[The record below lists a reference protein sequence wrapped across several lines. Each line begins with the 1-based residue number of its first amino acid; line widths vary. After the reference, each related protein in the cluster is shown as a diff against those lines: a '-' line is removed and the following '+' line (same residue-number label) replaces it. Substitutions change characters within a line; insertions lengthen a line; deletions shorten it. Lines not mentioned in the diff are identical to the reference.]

1 MAMRLSGLMSG
12 MDTDS
17 IVQELVYVKQMKVDN
32 LVKEQTKLE
41 WKMEAWKELNNKV
54 KKFYNGTLSNLR
66 FQSSY
71 AKKTTKVSNSSVCDV
86 ITAGD
91 AMDSVQK
98 LRVKTLAQSGY
109 LTGAEVKKTDGEKCT
124 GATKLTDMGIDAG
137 SKIEVSTGGKT
148 TSIEVTD
155 DMTMSNL
162 VSKLQEAGVNANFD
176 SKTQRLF
183 IGAKESGAAADF
195 TITAANDAGTNALD
209 KLGILVYD
217 DDTFASYR
225 KYVDMQ
231 SDTDAYNAALD
242 EEVAKKLAA
251 YIAKADELSESI
263 TKLEENMT
271 SAKDAYY
278 EKYVDENDAAT
289 DDFDA
294 LVNSDPEDETSP
306 LAQMKARIEELKA
319 IEEPTD
325 EEKEELEKLE
335 GKVSAVESY
344 QEMQKGVETAETALA
359 DAQTYFEGDDKT
371 ATQKLTDEVRAAL
384 DEKIAKA
391 ADVIANKDALAA
403 SSKATKVDGID
414 AEIYLNDA
422 LFTGSS
428 NTFEINGLT
437 ITCNAETG
445 NDSVT
450 LTTQNDTSGVYDM
463 IKDFITEYASLINEM
478 DKLYNAEDAD
488 DYEPLTDDEKAEM
501 SESEIEK
508 WEKKIK
514 ESLLRKDS
522 TLNNVSSAFR
532 EIMSSGFEVN
542 GTKMY
547 LADFGIETL
556 GYFEAPDN
564 ERNAYH
570 IAGDED
576 DEYVSSKTNKL
587 KAMISSDPNAVS
599 DFFSQLTKSLYEKTT
614 KLMASVQGYSS
625 SSTLYEDKKMQSDY
639 KDYTSKIKEMEEKL
653 LDYENKWYSKFAAM
667 ETAMAKMQSNA
678 NAITSLIG
686 G

>member
-12 MDTDS
+12 MDTES
-17 IVQELVYVKQMKVDN
+17 IVQELVYVKQSKVDK

-71 AKKTTKVSNSSVCDV
+71 AKKTTKVSNSSVCDI

-91 AMDSVQK
+91 AMDSVQT
-98 LRVKTLAQSGY
+98 LRVKNLAQSGY

-124 GATKLTDMGIDAG
+124 GATKLTDMGVVAG
-137 SKIEVSTGGKT
+137 SKLEVTAGGKT
-148 TSIEVTD
+148 TAIEVTA
-155 DMTMSNL
+155 DMTLSGL
-162 VSKLQEAGVNANFD
+162 TSELKKAGVNANFD

-183 IGAKESGAAADF
+183 IGATESGATADF
-195 TITAANDAGTNALD
+195 TITAANDAGTTALE

-217 DDTFASYR
+217 NDTFAKYQ

-231 SDTDAYNAALD
+231 SDTDAYNAALNA
-242 EEVAKKLAA
+242 EVANKLAS
-251 YIAKADELSESI
+251 YIAKADELSKNISS
-263 TKLEENMT
+263 LEEKMT

-278 EKYVDENDAAT
+278 EKYVDADDAAT

-294 LVNSDPEDETSP
+294 LVNSDVEDETSP
-306 LAQMKARIEELKA
+306 LAQMKARIEELKD
-319 IEEPTD
+319 IEEPSD
-325 EEKEELEKLE
+325 EEKAELEKLQ
-335 GKVSAVESY
+335 GKVSAVEKY
-344 QEMQKGVETAETALA
+344 QEMQKGLKTAQTALA
-359 DAQTYFEGDDKT
+359 DAQTYFDADDKT
-371 ATQKLTDEVRAAL
+371 ATQKLNDEVKAQL
-384 DEKIAKA
+384 DAKIAKA
-391 ADVIANKDALAA
+391 ADVIANKATLKG
-403 SSKATKVDGID
+403 SVGATKVDGID
-414 AEIYLNDA
+414 AEIYLNNA

-445 NDSVT
+445 NDTVT

-463 IKDFITEYASLINEM
+463 IKDFITGYSELINEM

-488 DYEPLTDDEKAEM
+488 DYEPLTDDEKYEM
-501 SESEIEK
+501 SENEIEK
-508 WEKKIK
+508 WETKIK
-514 ESLLRKDS
+514 DSLLRKDS
-522 TLNNVSSAFR
+522 TLNTVSSAFR
-532 EIMSSGFEVN
+532 EIMSSGFTVD
-542 GTKMY
+542 GKKMY
-547 LADFGIETL
+547 LSDFGIETL
-556 GYFEAPDN
+556 GYFDAPDN

-570 IAGDED
+570 IDGDED
-576 DEYVSSKTNKL
+576 DEYVSTETNTL
-587 KAMISSDPNAVS
+587 KAKIGSDPNAVT
-599 DFFSQLTKSLYEKTT
+599 DFFSQLAKKLYEKTT
-614 KLMASVQGYSS
+614 SLMGAVQGYSS
-625 SSTLYEDKKMQSDY
+625 SYTLYEDKKMESDY
-639 KDYTSKIKEMEEKL
+639 KDYASEIAEMEEKL

-678 NAITSLIG
+678 NAVTSLIG